1 MRGIVNGAFLLVTRV
16 SPEAVWLQDE
26 DTSGE
31 ELEVSAAQVAKHTR
45 LRWALTLT
53 SVQGRSLPGTIGIH
67 DTNSRHFS
75 AAHLYVALSRATDGA
90 NVTICD

>member
-1 MRGIVNGAFLLVTRV
+1 M
-16 SPEAVWLQDE
+16 
-26 DTSGE
+26 
-31 ELEVSAAQVAKHTR
+31 SAAQVAKHTR

-67 DTNSRHFS
+67 DTNSKHFS

-90 NVTICD
+90 NVTILELGWSSEIGSIEPITQLLITKPVAQHFR